1 MWPINIC
8 MIKYPFCSSPS
19 VRAYVQPNGFYR
31 NCCATT
37 PALVSQTQ
45 DFRVW
50 WEEELHPFRQELQQQ
65 RFPASCAGCEQQ
77 EQAGDSYRLALNR
90 ANPEINAAHPRE
102 WSINFGNVCNLACW
116 TCDEEY
122 SSTIEAHKRKIN
134 ILPESYQNQN
144 SNFEQAWPALREN
157 IIASYEYH
165 NNVTIS
171 ILGGEPTYN
180 PLVIEFLAWLAAN
193 GYAPRTKLEITT
205 NGTRTNNHFNTV
217 LESPWRYVY
226 IAVSTDATGIH
237 AEWLRYGCRWADVA
251 ENIRHY
257 RNRADY
263 VELHCTLSVLNLEAL
278 PDLHDFAKTVNTQLV
293 IMPLQNPSHMSL
305 AAWDGEQFVLDAS
318 AFEQRGLD
326 PYLDMLGQH
335 AIKGSRERLVSY
347 LDLLGKNR
355 PSQLKTVAGIL
366 LNTQAP

>member
-1 MWPINIC
+1 

-19 VRAYVQPNGFYR
+19 VRAYVQPNGLYR
-31 NCCATT
+31 NCCATA

-65 RFPASCAGCEQQ
+65 RFPASCAGCKQQ

-90 ANPEINAAHPRE
+90 ANPEINAAYPRE

-134 ILPESYQNQN
+134 ILPADYKNYN
-144 SNFEQAWPALREN
+144 LDFERGWPALREQVL
-157 IIASYEYH
+157 ASYDH
-165 NNVTIS
+165 HDDVTLS

-180 PLVIEFLAWLAAN
+180 HLVIEFLAWLAAN
-193 GYAPRTKLEITT
+193 GYAAKTKLEITT
-205 NGTRTNNHFNTV
+205 NGTRTNSYFGTV
-217 LESPWRYVY
+217 LEEAWKYVY
-226 IAVSTDATGIH
+226 IAVSVDAVGHH
-237 AEWLRYGCRWADVA
+237 AEWLRYGCRWTDVA
-251 ENIRHY
+251 NNIKYY
-257 RNRADY
+257 RDRVDY

-278 PDLHDFAKTVNTQLV
+278 PELSDFAKTVNTPLV
-293 IMPLQNPSHMSL
+293 VMPLQSPSYMSL
-305 AAWDGEQFVLDAS
+305 GAWDGPEFIQNAS
-318 AFEQRGLD
+318 AFEQRGLLT
-326 PYLDMLGQH
+326 YLDMLGRH
-335 AIKGSRERLVSY
+335 AVAGSRDQLIKY
-347 LDLLGKNR
+347 LNLLGKNR

-366 LNTQAP
+366 LNT